1 MPGESEV
8 KHTFPERQ
16 GARLMTDQLQGQ
28 RVSSAEV
35 AEIFQDSRDW
45 FTVEERAEGYML
57 IDDDANIHA
66 AEPSEATK
74 YIITGALEADKRILT
89 TVLARRL
96 GRRNHDL
103 VHGGGILWGVGV
115 PPAMI
120 LDALQDLPDHIVVVL
135 PLQTLH
141 AMRSLAG
148 SDARQ
153 WWWHHLQRFDA
164 IIATN
169 AAFPRDLDLLQDLGL
184 PPLAEL
190 EADPGVAL
198 CTPTRCDREIV
209 EWLQNGEQHEA
220 VAEEA
225 HLAHLLTGTFASL
238 YEPSDS
244 GEDLN
249 REGE

>member
-1 MPGESEV
+1 
-8 KHTFPERQ
+8 
-16 GARLMTDQLQGQ
+16 MTDQPQGQ
-28 RVSSAEV
+28 RVSSADV
-35 AEIFQDSRDW
+35 AEIFQDSREW
-45 FTVEERAEGYML
+45 FTVEERAKGYML

-74 YIITGALEADKRILT
+74 YIITGAVEADKRILT

-120 LDALQDLPDHIVVVL
+120 LDALPDLPDDIVVVL

-148 SDARQ
+148 SDGRQ

-164 IIATN
+164 VIATN
-169 AAFPRDLDLLQDLGL
+169 AAFPRELDLLQDLGL

-209 EWLQNGEQHEA
+209 EWLQNGEKHEA

-225 HLAHLLTGTFASL
+225 HLAYLLTGTFASL

-244 GEDLN
+244 SEDLN
-249 REGE
+249 REGD